1 MTIWHVLA
9 CYAGVAPVALW
20 AALPLILGKV

>member
-1 MTIWHVLA
+1 MTLWHILA
-9 CYAGVAPVALW
+9 FFAGVAPIALW